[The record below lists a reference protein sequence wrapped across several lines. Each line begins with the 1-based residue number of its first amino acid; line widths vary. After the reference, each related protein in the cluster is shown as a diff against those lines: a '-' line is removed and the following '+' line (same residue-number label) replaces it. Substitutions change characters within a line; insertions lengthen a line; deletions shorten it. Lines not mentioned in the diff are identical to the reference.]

1 MKDIGNTI
9 CFATSYNRKGK
20 HDGDEFMREM
30 SKFRQAYSATKIIGQ
45 NAITKGTDKKLREQI
60 DKAITD
66 SIVHYYSQNFVF
78 FMHGWWR
85 ELIGAGHNIWTTHEI
100 ADTISHFRDD
110 KKPLNIVLYAC
121 GCGGGTKKWKNI
133 HEYHVGSRWD
143 MRGEFGFAMRLAN
156 DLSELGI
163 HDYRIFA
170 HVGSGHVT
178 ERPFCVWI
186 TEEFNPNWFGSKDP
200 PEIKEGSDAGL
211 WVNTNVKR
219 IIKRR
224 TIVPY
229 RSWASLD
236 RKGRRQW
243 LRWVKFLQ
251 ETKTGRFEAPFLT
264 EEELAEVIGE

>member
-1 MKDIGNTI
+1 MRRIGNTI
-9 CFATSYNRKGK
+9 CLATSYNTPGK

-30 SKFRQAYSATKIIGQ
+30 DKFRNCHRDSKVWRYGLEKKNSRKERMEHIDDQ
-45 NAITKGTDKKLREQI
+45 ITNC
-60 DKAITD
+60 
-66 SIVHYYSQNFVF
+66 IVNMFPQNFVF
-78 FMHGWWR
+78 FMHGWWK
-85 ELIGAGHNIWTTHEI
+85 ELIGSGYNIWLTHEL
-100 ADTISHFRDD
+100 ANNISHFRLA

-133 HEYHVGSRWD
+133 HEYHLGSHWD

-170 HVGSGHVT
+170 HIGRGHVT

-186 TEEFNPNWFGSKDP
+186 TDEPNKT
-200 PEIKEGSDAGL
+200 
-211 WVNTNVKR
+211 NTGRIVKR
-219 IIKRR
+219 RE
-224 TIVPY
+224 IVPY

-243 LRWVKFLQ
+243 IRWVKFMK
-251 ETKTGRFEAPFLT
+251 ETRNGRFQAPFLS
-264 EEELAEVIGE
+264 EAELAEVIGE